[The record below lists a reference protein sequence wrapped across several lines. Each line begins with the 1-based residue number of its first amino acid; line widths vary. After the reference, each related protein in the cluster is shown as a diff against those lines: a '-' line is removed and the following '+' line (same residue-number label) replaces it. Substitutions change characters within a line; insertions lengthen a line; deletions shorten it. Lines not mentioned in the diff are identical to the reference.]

1 MLLYIFFAVCF
12 LAFCL
17 LLLAALGYLM
27 FLAIGEDSA
36 AEYRTSCVENGGG
49 PLYNGKY
56 WECVK

>member
-1 MLLYIFFAVCF
+1 
-12 LAFCL
+12 
-17 LLLAALGYLM
+17 M

-36 AEYRTSCVENGGG
+36 AEYRTSCVENGGR